1 MDIKELSVL
10 KVEKGDTIVVKS
22 KSGNF
27 TETQKDHIG
36 TYFRAKYPEVDILIL
51 DMTIDLEII
60 KKVKE

>member
-10 KVEKGDTIVVKS
+10 KVEKGDTIVIKS
-22 KSGNF
+22 TNGNF

-51 DMTIDLEII
+51 DMSIELEVI
-60 KKVKE
+60 KKSKR